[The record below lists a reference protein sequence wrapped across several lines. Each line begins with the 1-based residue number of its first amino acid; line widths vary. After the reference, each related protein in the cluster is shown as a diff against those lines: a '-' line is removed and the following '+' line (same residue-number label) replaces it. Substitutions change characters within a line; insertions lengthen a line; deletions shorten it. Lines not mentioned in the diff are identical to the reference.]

1 MLCLLLRAKHAEEY
15 CKNFALVRAFF
26 CIFFLSILF
35 NVPIQLTACV
45 ILLSILK
52 VDVIQARPS
61 AALQTISAHPIVPT
75 APPESPTSIHN
86 LPEQW
91 SELFDPQSG
100 RP

>member
-1 MLCLLLRAKHAEEY
+1 MLCVLLRAKHADEY
-15 CKNFALVRAFF
+15 CKNFALVRGFFYFF
-26 CIFFLSILF
+26 CSILF
-35 NVPIQLTACV
+35 NNVA
-45 ILLSILK
+45 ILK

-61 AALQTISAHPIVPT
+61 AALQTISAHPVVPT
-75 APPESPTSIHN
+75 APPESPTSIQN